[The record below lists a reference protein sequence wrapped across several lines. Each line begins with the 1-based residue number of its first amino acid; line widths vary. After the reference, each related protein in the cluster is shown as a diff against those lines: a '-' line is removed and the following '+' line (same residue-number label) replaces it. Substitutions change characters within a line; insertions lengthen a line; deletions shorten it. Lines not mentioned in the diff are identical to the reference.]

1 MRKPLLVALPL
12 LFLISLAGCAHQ
24 SAGYAAA
31 SGGYVFDDCEL
42 EGDCYGGLDRTYASC
57 VFVQNPA
64 VPARLSIVLSRQ
76 QHTTRVVNRAD
87 WPGRSSAD
95 SSWDGNASTSA
106 PSAPP
111 PASVAPAPV
120 AREPVILP
128 SPAGEGRSPRT
139 SN

>member
-12 LFLISLAGCAHQ
+12 LLLFSLAGCAHR

-31 SGGYVFDDCEL
+31 GVYALDDCEF
-42 EGDCYGGLDRTYASC
+42 EGDCYGGLEGTNASC

-64 VPARLSIVLSRQ
+64 VPARLSIVLSEQ
-76 QHTTRVVNRAD
+76 QHTTRVVSRGD
-87 WPGRSSAD
+87 WLGTPPSD
-95 SSWDGNASTSA
+95 SSWNGNPSS
-106 PSAPP
+106 SAPP
-111 PASVAPAPV
+111 PASVVPAPI

-128 SPAGEGRSPRT
+128 SPPGDGRSPRA